1 MPRRSISYVLVKIS
15 YWDNQAPLGIKLF
28 KRMSFNGE
36 DTPNEIVLILIHCT
50 AIHYGAAE
58 HPICF
63 IDVFCSCCSFCMVHN
78 TLIFYYVLIIIII
91 IKSTYLPKFSKVLPA
106 QHKIQ

>member
-63 IDVFCSCCSFCMVHN
+63 IDVFCSCCSFC
-78 TLIFYYVLIIIII
+78 TEPLIGNVIGKMCISIPVVQLICMN
-91 IKSTYLPKFSKVLPA
+91 V
-106 QHKIQ
+106 